1 MSSVRTMISQDQK
14 KQMLIDAVDYYI
26 YSMQKVNANQS
37 AINVYT
43 ELLNQ
48 LEDDYSE
55 NVKLNTLK

>member
-1 MSSVRTMISQDQK
+1 MISQDQK